1 MNKPLD
7 ATDKKILRVLLNQG
21 RLNNNQLAE
30 QVGLSPSPCWQRV
43 KRLENEEYI
52 QGYTAILNQEKIGV
66 GETVL
71 IEVTLDRHDD
81 EVLDNFGTTMA
92 ALPEVLEVYMTTGEY
107 DYFIKVAVEGTK
119 GYERFLRKCL
129 YKVPGIRHTRSS
141 FTLRCLKRSYSVLPA
156 G

>member
-7 ATDKKILRVLLNQG
+7 ATDKKILRVLLTQG

-43 KRLENEEYI
+43 RRLENEDYI
-52 QGYTAILNQEKIGV
+52 QGYTAVLNQEKIGA

-81 EVLDNFGTTMA
+81 EVLDNFGNTMA
-92 ALPEVLEVYMTTGEY
+92 AMPEVLEVYMTTGEY
-107 DYFIKVAVEGTK
+107 DYFIKVAVDGTK
-119 GYERFLRKCL
+119 GYEQFLRKRL
-129 YKVPGIRHTRSS
+129 YKIPGIRHTRSS
-141 FTLRCLKRSYSVLPA
+141 FTLRCLKRSYSALPA